1 MPTPAVGEG
10 EEVDSTLE
18 ANTGPRRT
26 GDPAGQG
33 LLPGTAPLGVLGPQ
47 GQEWE
52 PWVPPF
58 PSMLV
63 GSDHVPASA

>member
-1 MPTPAVGEG
+1 M
-10 EEVDSTLE
+10 DSTLE
-18 ANTGPRRT
+18 ANTGPRRA

-33 LLPGTAPLGVLGPQ
+33 LLLETASLGVLGPQ
-47 GQEWE
+47 EQEWE

-63 GSDHVPASA
+63 GSDHVAASAWTGLV